1 LHRHPRRSPD
11 HDEASAF
18 QALGQAITGALET
31 LVTAADAVSTA
42 ADDPDR
48 AAGHAPI
55 FCVPGA
61 GDSVTGFI
69 HLTEAIGPEW
79 PIIGLQPRGLDGVS
93 VPHSAVEAAAAF
105 YLQAIEQIHPQGRCT

>member
-1 LHRHPRRSPD
+1 
-11 HDEASAF
+11 
-18 QALGQAITGALET
+18 
-31 LVTAADAVSTA
+31 
-42 ADDPDR
+42 
-48 AAGHAPI
+48 
-55 FCVPGA
+55 VPGA